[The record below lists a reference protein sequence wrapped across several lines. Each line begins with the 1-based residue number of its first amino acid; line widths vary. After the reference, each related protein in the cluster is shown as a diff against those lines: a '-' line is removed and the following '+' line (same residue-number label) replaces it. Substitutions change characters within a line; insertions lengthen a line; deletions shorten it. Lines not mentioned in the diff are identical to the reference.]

1 MSEPNNLAASLLALY
16 GLSEPPSAQE
26 IGVAAIQLARIA
38 AMLETRLSPPGALFE
53 AAPSTYRSA
62 LERLADEKTR

>member
-1 MSEPNNLAASLLALY
+1 
-16 GLSEPPSAQE
+16 
-26 IGVAAIQLARIA
+26 VAAAQLARIA